1 MPTARDQL
9 ESYVPAWLAS
19 RVLGVAAGDDP
30 VGLPFRAAALATD
43 ISGFTRLTQELL
55 DRFGNDGVDDLTRTL
70 NA

>member
-1 MPTARDQL
+1 M
-9 ESYVPAWLAS
+9 
-19 RVLGVAAGDDP
+19 LGVAAGDDP